1 MFLEQLEQRL
11 GFSLT
16 EEQGLAA
23 QKLSNFL
30 FHSPEKKIFIL
41 SGYAGTGKTSLMGG
55 LVKVLPSY
63 GLRPCLLAPTGRA
76 TKVLENRSGKTAST
90 IHKHIYYSSA
100 EADGSLS
107 LKLKLNKSTSTVYI
121 VDEASMIGQSEEVF
135 QSRGLLD
142 DFLAFATYGLGNKV
156 IFIGDTAQ
164 LPPVG
169 SNFSPALNA
178 EYLENSFSLGVS
190 SCQLTQ
196 VVRQALHSGILR
208 NASNIRWAISKDRIS
223 LPILKTQDM
232 EDVKQ
237 LGADELEDTLRAEY
251 REHGVN
257 EVVIITKTNNL
268 ANRINQYVRQR
279 VLEKE
284 NIIDAGETI
293 MAVKNN
299 YFWTAK
305 QECDTFIAN
314 GDMLRINR
322 ILGYEDA
329 YGLRFADLVVSFI
342 DYAEERELELT
353 VVLDTLFDTTASLS
367 AEKQLSLYEQLYN
380 YYSQRSRNKA
390 EIRSLIKQDKHY
402 NALQVK
408 FANALTCHKAQGG
421 DWHSVFVQQGFFTP
435 ENLSSDY
442 FRWLYTAITR
452 SRKRLY
458 LVGFSEDFFAE

>member
-1 MFLEQLEQRL
+1 MFLEQLEQCL

-16 EEQGLAA
+16 EEESLAA
-23 QKLSNFL
+23 QKLSNIL

-41 SGYAGTGKTSLMGG
+41 GGYAGTGKTSLMAG
-55 LVKVLPSY
+55 LVKTLPLYNLST
-63 GLRPCLLAPTGRA
+63 CLLAPTGRA
-76 TKVLENRSGKTAST
+76 AKVLENRSKKTAST

-100 EADGSLS
+100 EADGTLS
-107 LKLKLNKSTSTVYI
+107 LKLKQNKAYNTVYI

-135 QSRGLLD
+135 LSRGLLD
-142 DFLAFATYGLGNKV
+142 DFLAFATYGMGNKV

-169 SNFSPALNA
+169 SSFSPALNA
-178 EYLENSFSLGVS
+178 EYLESNFGVEVS
-190 SCQLTQ
+190 DCQLTQ
-196 VVRQALHSGILR
+196 VVRQALQSGILR
-208 NASNIRWAISKDRIS
+208 NASNIRWAVSKQRIS
-223 LPILKTQDM
+223 LPILKTRDM

-251 REHGVN
+251 RERGVN

-305 QECDTFIAN
+305 QECETFIAN

-329 YGLRFADLVVSFI
+329 YGMKFADLSVSFV
-342 DYAEERELELT
+342 DYSEEMEL
-353 VVLDTLFDTTASLS
+353 
-367 AEKQLSLYEQLYN
+367 
-380 YYSQRSRNKA
+380 
-390 EIRSLIKQDKHY
+390 
-402 NALQVK
+402 
-408 FANALTCHKAQGG
+408 
-421 DWHSVFVQQGFFTP
+421 
-435 ENLSSDY
+435 
-442 FRWLYTAITR
+442 
-452 SRKRLY
+452 
-458 LVGFSEDFFAE
+458 